1 MHLLDRTDLLT
12 RGFVGFVPLRTLD
25 PASLDSG
32 PAVYAVLRPDR
43 TDPVFLSR
51 SPAGWWKRKDPSVP
65 LARLRSN
72 WLDAVDLVY
81 LGKADSLCSRIGELL
96 DFASG
101 LPVRHWGGRLLWQ
114 VDVPYE
120 LAWLLT
126 PGEDPEVIEKGLL
139 WEFSDHYRGPCTA
152 HPEKPVTSVQLLE
165 HTSSHKT
172 NCQLSEGRVYLP
184 TVEPSEMQFAFAV
197 ELIPRSR

>member
-81 LGKADSLCSRIGELL
+81 LGKADSLCSRIGELW
-96 DFASG
+96 ASRHECG
-101 LPVRHWGGRLLWQ
+101 SIEGSRAAFPRPEGGVR
-114 VDVPYE
+114 
-120 LAWLLT
+120 
-126 PGEDPEVIEKGLL
+126 
-139 WEFSDHYRGPCTA
+139 
-152 HPEKPVTSVQLLE
+152 
-165 HTSSHKT
+165 
-172 NCQLSEGRVYLP
+172 
-184 TVEPSEMQFAFAV
+184 
-197 ELIPRSR
+197 